1 MFGIDNETIESL
13 ECPFSDQEIEE
24 VVKIFQMT
32 SPHVQMVSIMN
43 LLKAAGQLLL
53 MTSRA

>member
-13 ECPFSDQEIEE
+13 ECPFLDQEIEE

-43 LLKAAGQLLL
+43 LLKAAG
-53 MTSRA
+53 